1 MDAGL
6 KQLINKADDV
16 LASYDFGPAGISNPY
31 AWRFEEP
38 ETLTKILY
46 TCFEEDDPDVETE
59 ISFYVKFKEGD
70 IEEAYALDVKTGE
83 RVGKRGDL
91 NDY

>member
-1 MDAGL
+1 MII

-46 TCFEEDDPDVETE
+46 ICFEEDDPDVETE
-59 ISFYVKFKEGD
+59 ISFYVRFKEGEV
-70 IEEAYALDVKTGE
+70 EEAYAQDMRTGGM
-83 RVGKRGDL
+83 VGKRGD
-91 NDY
+91 NHD